1 MTSWVVLGDVSKII
15 HFRMSGDN
23 LNDFYLRYYV
33 GHKGK
38 FGHEFLEFEFRPDG
52 KMRYANNSQ
61 YKNDTLIRKEAYVGK
76 IVIEELK
83 RIIDDS
89 EIMQEDDA
97 TWPEPDRIGRQEL
110 EILHNDEHISFTTSK
125 IGSAADVNKSRDP
138 EGLRSFYY
146 LVQDLKCLV
155 FSLIGMHF
163 KIKPI

>member
-1 MTSWVVLGDVSKII
+1 
-15 HFRMSGDN
+15 MSGDN